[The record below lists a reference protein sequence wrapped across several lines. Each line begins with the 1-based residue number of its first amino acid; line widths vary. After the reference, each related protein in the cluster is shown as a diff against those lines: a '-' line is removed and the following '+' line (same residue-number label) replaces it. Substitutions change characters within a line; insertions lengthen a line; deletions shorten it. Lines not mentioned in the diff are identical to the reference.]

1 MFRQKTDILN
11 SL

>member
-1 MFRQKTDILN
+1 MGVPWDILN